1 MIKAAVIE
9 RPGTPPRVQEF
20 PEPTLEENSGLMRV
34 LRSEVCGTD
43 VHLFHGRL
51 AETPYPLIPGHINV
65 GKLEKIKGDLRDV
78 DGNDL
83 VPGDIVTFMDVH
95 ATCHNCWYCLVA
107 KESTRCPHRK
117 VYGITY
123 GVKDGL
129 CGGWAEKVYLKP
141 GLKLLKIG
149 VDPDT
154 FIGGGCGLPTAF
166 HGVERSGIRLGDTV
180 VVQGSGPVG
189 LNAVALARLSGAL
202 RIILVGAP
210 AMRLEMGKRFGAD
223 EVVDITGLSSDEIVD
238 NVLELT
244 GKRGADVTI
253 EATGVATAIPQGL
266 KMTRDG
272 GVYTVLGQYTDSGE
286 VAINPHWDINK
297 KHVEI
302 RGTWGIDF
310 SHFYRS
316 IKVMERY
323 ADRIPWKDMVTR
335 VYGLDECDQALR
347 DVEKTEVVKAAI
359 DPQRSSTT
367 SIFPNLRL

>member
-1 MIKAAVIE
+1 MVRAAVIE
-9 RPGTPPRVQEF
+9 SPGAPIRVEEF
-20 PEPTLEENSGLMRV
+20 PEPVLEENSAVLRV

-43 VHLFHGRL
+43 VHLFHGKL

-65 GKLEKIKGDLRDV
+65 GQLEEIRGSLRDV
-78 DGNDL
+78 DGNEL
-83 VPGDIVTFMDVH
+83 VSGDIVTFMDVH
-95 ATCHNCWYCLVA
+95 GTCNECWYCLVA

-129 CGGWAEKVYLKP
+129 CGGWSEKVYLKP
-141 GLKLLKIG
+141 GVKVLKLN
-149 VDPDT
+149 VNPDT

-210 AMRLEMGKRFGAD
+210 AARLEMGKRFGAD
-223 EVVDITGLSSDEIVD
+223 ETVDITGLTSDEIVKS
-238 NVLELT
+238 VLELT
-244 GKRGADVTI
+244 GPRGADVTI
-253 EATGVATAIPQGL
+253 EATGAAAAIPQGL

-286 VAINPHWDINK
+286 VPVNPHWDINK

-310 SHFYRS
+310 SHFDRS

-323 ADRIPWKDMVTR
+323 AHEIPWKDMVTR
-335 VYGLDECDQALR
+335 VYGLEQCGEAIR
-347 DVEKTEVVKAAI
+347 DVEETKVVKAAI
-359 DPQRSSTT
+359 DPQRM
-367 SIFPNLRL
+367 RVG